1 MKNISILILLFLTL
15 NSFAQITEKI
25 DSLNYA
31 GIKIIV
37 PEECTAKSQYE
48 LLECNGNSIQWLYLN
63 QEMLKSVPDQI
74 IAQFTQQQNTQK
86 QGKIKLVSFGQEL
99 EGIKFKRKNS
109 NKTNF
114 TLVAYGIVNNQP
126 LLINISTNKEI
137 SENSDLDE
145 FLSRII
151 QFKK

>member
-1 MKNISILILLFLTL
+1 MFLTL
-15 NSFAQITEKI
+15 NSFAQTTEKI

-37 PEECTAKSQYE
+37 PEDCTAKSQYE

-63 QEMLKSVPDQI
+63 KEMLKSVPNQI
-74 IAQFTQQQNTQK
+74 ITQFTQRPNTQK

-99 EGIKFKRKNS
+99 DGIKFKIKNS
-109 NKTNF
+109 NKTNY
-114 TLVAYGIVNNQP
+114 TLMAFGSVNNQP
-126 LLINISTNKEI
+126 LFLNISTNKEI
-137 SENSDLDE
+137 IENSDIDD

-151 QFKK
+151 QLKK